1 MINIGLIGI
10 GAMGRMHFNCYG
22 NNPDARIYAICDG
35 DEAKLRGDWSS
46 ISLNLDDTK
55 SDIVDLS
62 GIKTYSDV
70 QAILADPEIDMIDI
84 CLPTPLHAQI
94 TIAALRA
101 GKHVLCEKPMAM
113 NEDECAEMEAVA
125 RETGKQLLIGHCL
138 RYWPEYVITDE
149 IIRSGKFGRVLS
161 ASFHRSSGMPN
172 GSFGNWLA
180 TGSESGGAV
189 LDMHIHDV
197 DTALWWFG
205 EPDEM
210 HTDGV
215 IWRDLPLS
223 ADSIWRYNDGPLV
236 TLHGSWDPHG
246 GPFRMAFRVTME
258 TASVLYDSATNVFQ
272 LLQATPNFDH
282 TRDLKASGDLAYQK
296 EIDDFVACLNEGRT
310 IARVTP
316 ASSRLAVVVTRREM
330 DQIAAKELQAVA

>member
-1 MINIGLIGI
+1 MIKIGLIGI
-10 GAMGRMHFNCYG
+10 GAMGRMHFNCYQ
-22 NNPDARIYAICDG
+22 NNPDAQIHAICDC

-46 ISLNLDDTK
+46 INLNLDDTK
-55 SDIVDLS
+55 SEMVDLS
-62 GIKTYSDV
+62 GIKTYSEIE
-70 QAILADPEIDMIDI
+70 AILADPEIDMIDI
-84 CLPTPLHAQI
+84 CLPTPLHAQV

-113 NEDECAEMEAVA
+113 HEEDCTQMEVVA

-138 RYWPEYVITDE
+138 RYWPEYVMTDA
-149 IIRSGKFGRVLS
+149 IIRGGEFGRVLS
-161 ASFHRSSGMPN
+161 ASFHRSSGLPT
-172 GSFGNWLA
+172 GSFRNWLA
-180 TGSESGGAV
+180 TGSQSGGAV

-205 EPDEM
+205 EPDEL

-223 ADSIWRYNDGPLV
+223 ADSIWRYKDGPLV

-258 TASVLYDSATNVFQ
+258 HASVLYDSATGAFQ
-272 LLQATPNFDH
+272 LLQASPEGDLS
-282 TRDLKASGDLAYQK
+282 RDLKAPEELAYQK
-296 EIDDFVACLNEGRT
+296 EIDDFVSCLNEGRT
-310 IARVTP
+310 ITRVTP
-316 ASSRLAVVVTRREM
+316 TSSRLAVVVTRREM
-330 DQIAAKELQAVA
+330 EQIAAKNTA

>member
-1 MINIGLIGI
+1 MINVGLIGI
-10 GAMGRMHFNCYG
+10 GAMGRMHFNCYQ
-22 NNPDARIYAICDG
+22 NNPNARLHAICDSN
-35 DEAKLRGDWSS
+35 EAKLRGDWSS

-55 SDIVDLS
+55 SESVDLS

-70 QAILADPEIDMIDI
+70 EAILADPEIDMIDI

-94 TIAALRA
+94 TIAALHA

-113 NEDECAEMEAVA
+113 NEEECAQVEAVA
-125 RETGKQLLIGHCL
+125 RETDRQLMIGHCL
-138 RYWPEYVITDE
+138 RYWPEYVATDE
-149 IIRSGKFGRVLS
+149 IIRGGEFGRVLS
-161 ASFHRSSGMPN
+161 ASFHRSSGLPTTSSN
-172 GSFGNWLA
+172 NWLA
-180 TGSESGGAV
+180 TGSQSGGAV

-215 IWRDLPLS
+215 IWRNLPLS

-236 TLHGSWDPHG
+236 TLHGSWDPNG

-258 TASVLYDSATNVFQ
+258 RASVLYDSATRTFQ
-272 LLQATPNFDH
+272 LLQLTPEGEYS
-282 TRDLKASGDLAYQK
+282 RDLKATDELAYQK
-296 EIDDFVACLNEGRT
+296 EIDDFVSRLNENRKVS
-310 IARVTP
+310 RVTP
-316 ASSRLAVVVTRREM
+316 ASSRLAVAITRREM
-330 DQIAAKELQAVA
+330 EQIAAKNAS